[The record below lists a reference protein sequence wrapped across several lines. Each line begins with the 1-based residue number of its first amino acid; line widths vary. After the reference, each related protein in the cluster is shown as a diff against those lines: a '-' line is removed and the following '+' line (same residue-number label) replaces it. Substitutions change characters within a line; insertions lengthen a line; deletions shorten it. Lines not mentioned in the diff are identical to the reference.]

1 MVQTHSN
8 LGTDQTLNVII
19 TEGEP
24 IGDRQP
30 WYISIAAPGFPD
42 KKILNVI
49 QSKDQQLVDIE
60 QLIKQYVESEDKEY
74 RLKLAEYL
82 EEMAKM
88 IRDSVKELDQW

>member
-8 LGTDQTLNVII
+8 LGTDQTLDVII
-19 TEGEP
+19 TEGKP

-30 WYISIAAPGFPD
+30 WYISITAPGFPD

-60 QLIKQYVESEDKEY
+60 QLIKQYIEMEDKEY
-74 RLKLAEYL
+74 SLELAKYL
-82 EEMAKM
+82 EKMAKK
-88 IRDSVKELDQW
+88 IRDNAK